1 MSMLFNNNN
10 NNSNKKPDRVN
21 DLESRPVPQR
31 QDNKG
36 AQPWFVSEDT
46 SKNKNINQSSKE
58 TVKRTASILFPII
71 GLTIFLLVLAGIII
85 FVAGMYE

>member
-1 MSMLFNNNN
+1 MSMLFNDNNGA
-10 NNSNKKPDRVN
+10 KKPDRVS

-31 QDNKG
+31 QDNSDAK
-36 AQPWFVSEDT
+36 PWFVSEDK
-46 SKNKNINQSSKE
+46 SSNKNLNQSSKE

-71 GLTIFLLVLAGIII
+71 GLTVVILVLAGVIM